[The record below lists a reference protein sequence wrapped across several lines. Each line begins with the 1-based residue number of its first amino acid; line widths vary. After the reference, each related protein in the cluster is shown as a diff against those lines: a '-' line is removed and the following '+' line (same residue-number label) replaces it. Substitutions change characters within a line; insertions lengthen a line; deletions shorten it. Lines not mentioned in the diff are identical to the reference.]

1 MRSVFEVEEVLTS
14 DEVLARAVRAEAL
27 MADPVLEAA
36 LKSAETDLTIQ
47 WLSTEAGETAKREE
61 CWAAVRG
68 LEAVRRTL
76 RTYVADGEV
85 ARERLG
91 MPQRQ

>member
-1 MRSVFEVEEVLTS
+1 MKSVFEVEEVLTA
-14 DEVLARAVRAEAL
+14 DEVLSRAVRAEAL
-27 MADPVLEAA
+27 MADPVLESA
-36 LKSAETDLTIQ
+36 LRSAETNLAIS

-76 RTYVADGEV
+76 RAYVADGEV

-91 MPQRQ
+91 VPHRQ